1 MLIKNN
7 SKRLYTIAGVMVV
20 PNGQAIEVPCT
31 EADIAGLD
39 DLEVVKAKQAPKAD
53 EDKSMTKAELQDAL
67 DAKKIEYPSTANKA
81 ELQALLDD
89 AE

>member
-31 EADIAGLD
+31 EADIAGLE
-39 DLEVVKAKQAPKAD
+39 DLEVVKAKTGPRAEESDAEPKKPGRPA
-53 EDKSMTKAELQDAL
+53 KTKE
-67 DAKKIEYPSTANKA
+67 
-81 ELQALLDD
+81 DD